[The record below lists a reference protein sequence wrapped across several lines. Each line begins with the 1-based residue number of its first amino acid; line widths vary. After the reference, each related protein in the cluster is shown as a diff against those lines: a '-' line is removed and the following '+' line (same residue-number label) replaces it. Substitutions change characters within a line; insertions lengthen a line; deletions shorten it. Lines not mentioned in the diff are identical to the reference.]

1 MDNFN
6 AQDLMQNNSNFQSL
20 LYMYKPEEEEVS
32 CTECEAKFQN
42 IRGLR
47 LHEGRIHGV
56 SEKNIQ
62 CTECHKLFKN
72 KYSLRIHVKQVHDK
86 ATREQCDEC
95 GKILY
100 NKYMLKKHTKKYHP
114 PEAAI
119 G

>member
-1 MDNFN
+1 MDNFDTQELLQ
-6 AQDLMQNNSNFQSL
+6 ANSSFESL
-20 LYMYKPEEEEVS
+20 LYMYKQEEEVS
-32 CTECEAKFQN
+32 CTECDAKFLN

-47 LHEGRIHGV
+47 LHEGRIHSI

-62 CTECHKLFKN
+62 CSECCKLFKN
-72 KYSLRIHVKQVHDK
+72 KYSLRIHVKQVHDR
-86 ATREQCDEC
+86 ATRETCPKC

-100 NKYMLKKHTKKYHP
+100 NKYMLKKHIKKNHP